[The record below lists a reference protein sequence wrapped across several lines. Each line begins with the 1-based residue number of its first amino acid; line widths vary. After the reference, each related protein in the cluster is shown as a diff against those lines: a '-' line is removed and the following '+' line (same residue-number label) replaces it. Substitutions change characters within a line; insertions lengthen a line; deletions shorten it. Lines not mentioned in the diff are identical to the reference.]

1 MNFDSEHH
9 FGAAQRSV
17 SSVTRDGKAAKAVT
31 LTRSY
36 PTAIDDL
43 WSALTNSERIPR
55 WFLPITGDLNL
66 GGRYQFEGNA
76 GGEIRECNSPTY
88 LSVTWEWQDDVSWL
102 EVRLSEA
109 AENKTQLTLIHTAVV
124 SEFWT
129 QFGPGATGLG
139 WETGLIGLDY
149 HLLNP
154 NAPMMD
160 KGLFSSSPEG
170 RAFVAQS
177 SEDWGRASIASG
189 TQTTQALDAVK
200 KITAFYT
207 GDNSETS

>member
-1 MNFDSEHH
+1 MNFDIGHH
-9 FGAAQRSV
+9 FGAVQRSV
-17 SSVTRDGKAAKAVT
+17 SSATRDEQTAKTVT

-36 PTAIDDL
+36 PTGIDDL

-55 WFLPITGDLNL
+55 WFLPITGDL
-66 GGRYQFEGNA
+66 
-76 GGEIRECNSPTY
+76 T
-88 LSVTWEWQDDVSWL
+88 
-102 EVRLSEA
+102 
-109 AENKTQLTLIHTAVV
+109 HTAMV
-124 SEFWT
+124 SEFWA
-129 QFGPGATGLG
+129 QFGPGATGVG

-149 HLLNP
+149 HLINP

-160 KGLFSSSPEG
+160 KGQFSSSPEG
-170 RAFVAQS
+170 RAFVAKS

-189 TQTTQALDAVK
+189 TQMTEALEAVK

>member
-177 SEDWGRASIASG
+177 SEHNKHHNHKN
-189 TQTTQALDAVK
+189 T
-200 KITAFYT
+200 
-207 GDNSETS
+207 

>member
-1 MNFDSEHH
+1 MNFDIDHH
-9 FGAAQRSV
+9 FGAVQRTV
-17 SSVTRDGKAAKAVT
+17 SSVTRDEKAAKTVT

-36 PTAIDDL
+36 PTGIDDL
-43 WSALTNSERIPR
+43 WSALTNSERIQL

-76 GGEIRECNSPTY
+76 SGEIRECNSPTF

-109 AENKTQLTLIHTAVV
+109 GENNTQLTLIHTAVV

-129 QFGPGATGLG
+129 QFGSGATGVC
-139 WETGLIGLDY
+139 WETVLIGLDY

-154 NAPMMD
+154 NASMMD
-160 KGLFSSSPEG
+160 KGQSSSSPEG

-189 TQTTQALDAVK
+189 TQMTEALEAVK

>member
-1 MNFDSEHH
+1 MNFDIDHH
-9 FGAAQRSV
+9 FGAVQRSV
-17 SSVTRDGKAAKAVT
+17 SSVTRDETAAKAVT

-36 PTAIDDL
+36 PTGIVDL
-43 WSALTNSERIPR
+43 WSALTNTKRIPR

-76 GGEIRECNSPTY
+76 GGEIRECNSPTF
-88 LSVTWEWQDDVSWL
+88 LLVTWEWQDDVSWL

-109 AENKTQLTLIHTAVV
+109 GENKTQLTLTHTAVV
-124 SEFWT
+124 SEFWA
-129 QFGPGATGLG
+129 QFGPGATGVG

-149 HLLNP
+149 HLINP

-160 KGLFSSSPEG
+160 KGQFSSSPEG

-189 TQTTQALDAVK
+189 TQMTEALEAVK

>member
-17 SSVTRDGKAAKAVT
+17 SSVTRDGNAAKAVT

-76 GGEIRECNSPTY
+76 GGEIRECNSHTY

-102 EVRLSEA
+102 
-109 AENKTQLTLIHTAVV
+109 
-124 SEFWT
+124 
-129 QFGPGATGLG
+129 
-139 WETGLIGLDY
+139 
-149 HLLNP
+149 
-154 NAPMMD
+154 
-160 KGLFSSSPEG
+160 
-170 RAFVAQS
+170 
-177 SEDWGRASIASG
+177 
-189 TQTTQALDAVK
+189 
-200 KITAFYT
+200 
-207 GDNSETS
+207 

>member
-1 MNFDSEHH
+1 MNFDIDYH
-9 FGAAQRSV
+9 FSAVQRSV
-17 SSVTRDGKAAKAVT
+17 SSVTRDEKTAKTVT
-31 LTRSY
+31 LTRNY
-36 PTAIDDL
+36 RTGIDDL
-43 WSALTNSERIPR
+43 WSALTNSERIPL
-55 WFLPITGDLNL
+55 WFLPITGDLYL

-76 GGEIRECNSPTY
+76 GGEISECNSPTF

-102 EVRLSEA
+102 EIRLSEA
-109 AENKTQLTLIHTAVV
+109 GENNTQLTLIHTSVL

-129 QFGPGATGLG
+129 QFGPGATGVG

-149 HLLNP
+149 HLISP

-160 KGLFSSSPEG
+160 KGQFSSSPEG

-189 TQTTQALDAVK
+189 TQMTEALKAVK

>member
-1 MNFDSEHH
+1 MNFDIEHH
-9 FGAAQRSV
+9 FRAVQRSV
-17 SSVTRDGKAAKAVT
+17 SSVARDGKAAKAVT
-31 LTRSY
+31 LIRSY
-36 PTAIDDL
+36 PTEISGL
-43 WSALTNSERIPR
+43 WSAITNSERIPR
-55 WFLPITGDLNL
+55 WFLPVSGDLNL
-66 GGRYQFEGNA
+66 SGRYQFEGNA
-76 GGEIRECNSPTY
+76 GGEIKECNPPTY
-88 LSVTWEWQDDVSWL
+88 LSVTWEWQDDISWL

-109 AENKTQLTLIHTAVV
+109 GENNTQLTLIHTALV

-129 QFGPGATGLG
+129 QFGPGATGVG

-149 HLLNP
+149 HLINP

-160 KGLFSSSPEG
+160 KGQFSSSPEG

-189 TQTTQALDAVK
+189 TQLTEALEAVK

>member
-1 MNFDSEHH
+1 MNFDIDHH
-9 FGAAQRSV
+9 FGAVQRSV
-17 SSVTRDGKAAKAVT
+17 SSVTRDEKAAKTVT

-36 PTAIDDL
+36 PTGIDDL
-43 WSALTNSERIPR
+43 WSALTNSERIQL

-76 GGEIRECNSPTY
+76 SGEIRECNSPTF
-88 LSVTWEWQDDVSWL
+88 LSVTWEWQDGISWL

-109 AENKTQLTLIHTAVV
+109 GENNTQLTLIHTAVV

-129 QFGPGATGLG
+129 QFGSGATGVG
-139 WETGLIGLDY
+139 WETVLIGLDH

-154 NAPMMD
+154 NASMMD
-160 KGLFSSSPEG
+160 KGQFSSSPEG

-189 TQTTQALDAVK
+189 TQMTEALEAVK

>member
-1 MNFDSEHH
+1 MNFDIDHH
-9 FGAAQRSV
+9 FGAVQRSV
-17 SSVTRDGKAAKAVT
+17 SSVTRDEKAAKTVT

-36 PTAIDDL
+36 PTGIDDL
-43 WSALTNSERIPR
+43 WSALTNSERIQL

-76 GGEIRECNSPTY
+76 SGEIRECNSPTF
-88 LSVTWEWQDDVSWL
+88 LSVTWEWQDDISWL

-109 AENKTQLTLIHTAVV
+109 GENNTQLTLIHTAVV

-129 QFGPGATGLG
+129 QFGSGATGVG
-139 WETGLIGLDY
+139 WETVLIGLDH

-154 NAPMMD
+154 NASMMD
-160 KGLFSSSPEG
+160 KGQFSSSPEG

-189 TQTTQALDAVK
+189 TQMTEALEAVK

>member
-1 MNFDSEHH
+1 MNFDIDHH
-9 FGAAQRSV
+9 FGAVQRSV
-17 SSVTRDGKAAKAVT
+17 SSVTRDEKAAKTVT

-36 PTAIDDL
+36 PTGIEDL
-43 WSALTNSERIPR
+43 WSALTNSERIQL

-76 GGEIRECNSPTY
+76 SGEIRECNSPTFF
-88 LSVTWEWQDDVSWL
+88 SVTWEWQDDVSWL

-109 AENKTQLTLIHTAVV
+109 GENNTQLTLIHTALV

-129 QFGPGATGLG
+129 QFGPGATGVG
-139 WETGLIGLDY
+139 WETGLIGLDH
-149 HLLNP
+149 HLINP
-154 NAPMMD
+154 DAPMMD
-160 KGLFSSSPEG
+160 KGQFSSSPEG
-170 RAFVAQS
+170 RAFIAQS

-189 TQTTQALDAVK
+189 TEPKEALEAAK
-200 KITAFYT
+200 KITAFFA